1 MKPFSAPLN
10 DILFSLNAIAGA
22 DRIADWDAELASE
35 MASHFAA
42 FTEVEIAPLDE
53 PGDAQGCRIVDG
65 RVQMPD
71 GFPDVYRAYCAMGWP
86 GLTAPEKFGGQG
98 LGAAMLGITSE
109 VFSGACH
116 SLQMVTGL
124 VPGAIRTLMHH
135 GTEEQKARLI
145 PALVSGDIL
154 ATMCLTEPGAGSDLS
169 RIRCKAEQIGDS
181 WQITGEKI
189 FISGGDQNMSDGIL
203 HLVLARTGD
212 NGVRGLSLFLCG
224 SEKPDGARNDIT
236 VTRIEEKMGLHASP
250 TCQLAFD
257 GAVGELIGNPGDGL
271 KAMFTMMNHARLD
284 VSLQGVAHAARAT
297 DIAKSY
303 AAERVQGRGPDGA
316 PVTLDQHGDVRRMLD
331 EMDALALGGRA
342 MAHLAL
348 VMIETAD
355 NPDLVEFLTPVAKV
369 FCTEAGMQAANLGIQ
384 VLGGYG
390 YLAEYRVEQT
400 YRDARITAIYEG
412 ANGIHALAL
421 ATRLLSGRGG
431 AASDAFAA
439 FITAENGT
447 PELTK
452 CFELWQQARQHL
464 VGMID
469 PTQVAADFLSLTSE
483 VLLQLIWGRFRNAS
497 DQGPDPIRIDRLA
510 CRCIPHGVLSAKMY
524 HSRITEGKH

>member
-1 MKPFSAPLN
+1 MKPFSAPLD

-22 DRIADWDAELASE
+22 GRIADWDAELAGE
-35 MASHFAA
+35 MASHFSSFA
-42 FTEVEIAPLDE
+42 EVEIAPLDE
-53 PGDAQGCRIVDG
+53 PGDAQGCKITDG

-71 GFPDVYRAYCAMGWP
+71 GFAAVYRAYCAMGWP
-86 GLTAPEKFGGQG
+86 GLTAPEEFGGQG
-98 LGAAMLGITSE
+98 LGAAMLALTSE

-124 VPGAIRTLMHH
+124 APGAIRTLLHH
-135 GTEEQKARLI
+135 GTEEQKARFI
-145 PALVSGDIL
+145 PTLVSGDVL

-169 RIRCKAEQIGDS
+169 RIRCKAKQVDDI

-189 FISGGDQNMSDGIL
+189 FISGGDQNISKSIL

-224 SEKPDGARNDIT
+224 SEKPDGMRNDIS

-257 GAVGELIGNPGDGL
+257 GAVGELIGKPGDGL

-284 VSLQGVAHAARAT
+284 VALQGVAHATRAT

-316 PVTLDQHGDVRRMLD
+316 TVTLDQHGDVRRMLD
-331 EMDALALGGRA
+331 EMDSLALGARA

-348 VMIETAD
+348 VMIETAE
-355 NPDLVEFLTPVAKV
+355 NPELVEFLTPVAKV

-390 YLAEYRVEQT
+390 YLSEYRVEQT

-431 AASDAFAA
+431 AASEAFAT
-439 FITAENGT
+439 FIADEDGS
-447 PELTK
+447 PELSE

-464 VGMID
+464 VAETD
-469 PTQVAADFLSLTSE
+469 PALMANDFLNLTAE
-483 VLLQLIWGRFRNAS
+483 VLLQLIWGRFRTAADQSHDAS
-497 DQGPDPIRIDRLA
+497 RLTRLA
-510 CRCIPHGVLSAKMY
+510 ARRIPLGVLSAKMY
-524 HSRITEGKH
+524 AARVTE